1 MNSHHDGSSSSA
13 ADEAIRK
20 AKEIAARLSAQTQVH
35 SFPFG
40 GATIS
45 TTAALNV
52 VGNSDGPNEDSNN
65 NSNNILNGSANAT
78 SGSHKRKRWGV
89 LPADEEET
97 SEKRPSLTGSTTTT
111 TAAPPAAVEP
121 ITKRVWVGGVT
132 EEKPAAHF
140 LAYGKRHIAE
150 IIERLTG
157 EKPTPEE
164 EDSDSEANRDNN
176 KNEAKTK
183 PEDPTKLS
191 ISFQGKGADPHKAVL
206 PGVPEE
212 PLHCRIQGPTKLLV
226 EEAASAMEDV
236 LQEAANAPTDTEA
249 VAAHERALVLT
260 QSLSL
265 DQILAQAANRTPG
278 AYRPASV
285 AALIHNNN
293 MALPADKLAAALLHG
308 SAAAVNKEV
317 HVPNGLVGYLIGRG
331 GENIA
336 RMQALTGCKVQIQKE
351 HELQPGQT
359 SRIITLSAATEEAV
373 EECERMIQ
381 ETVQERTNY
390 HQRGGAGVGGG
401 GAFAAAPSAGV
412 AVEMDVPDAD
422 IGLIIGKMGGEFSC
436 TFRSCTIFMR
446 VV

>member
-1 MNSHHDGSSSSA
+1 MNSTHDA
-13 ADEAIRK
+13 ATEAIRK

-35 SFPFG
+35 TLPV
-40 GATIS
+40 GAVGTI
-45 TTAALNV
+45 AALNGGQSHSSIQEDNQHGS
-52 VGNSDGPNEDSNN
+52 GNSNT
-65 NSNNILNGSANAT
+65 LNGSSA
-78 SGSHKRKRWGV
+78 GSHKRKRWGV
-89 LPADEEET
+89 LPADDEATE
-97 SEKRPSLTGSTTTT
+97 SSKRPSLTLTGT
-111 TAAPPAAVEP
+111 TAMESSAVPAAMIEP
-121 ITKRVWVGGVT
+121 FTKRVWVSGMT
-132 EEKPAAHF
+132 EDKPAAHF
-140 LAYGKRHIAE
+140 VAYGKRHIAE

-157 EKPTPEE
+157 EKPALEGD
-164 EDSDSEANRDNN
+164 EDDDANT
-176 KNEAKTK
+176 KAKD
-183 PEDPTKLS
+183 PDPTKLS
-191 ISFQGKGADPHKAVL
+191 ITFQGKGADPHKAVL

-212 PLHCRIQGPTKLLV
+212 PLHCRVQGPTKQLV

-236 LQEAANAPTDTEA
+236 LQDAANAPTDTEA

-285 AALIHNNN
+285 AALIHGSHNNNNNNN

-308 SAAAVNKEV
+308 SAAAVNKEI

-359 SRIITLSAATEEAV
+359 FRVITLSAATEEAV
-373 EECERMIQ
+373 EECEQLIQ

-390 HQRGGAGVGGG
+390 HQRGAGGG
-401 GAFAAAPSAGV
+401 GGSFAAAPSAGV
-412 AVEMDVPDAD
+412 SVEMDVPDAD
-422 IGLIIGKMGGEFSC
+422 IGLIIGKMGGEYWQC
-436 TFRSCTIFMR
+436 VCVCVR
-446 VV
+446 VFCMYN